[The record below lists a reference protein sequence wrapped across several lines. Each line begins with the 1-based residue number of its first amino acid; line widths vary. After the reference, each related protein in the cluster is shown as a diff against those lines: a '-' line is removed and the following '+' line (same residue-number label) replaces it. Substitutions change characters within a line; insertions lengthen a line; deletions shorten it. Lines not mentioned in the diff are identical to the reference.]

1 MTAYRFRYHIDEA
14 RRLIVFRVTGDVP
27 SAVLNDKFIAAYRKI
42 PDSARYDRLIDY
54 RRYTGY
60 IEFPDMEDFARKL
73 VDALAFRRRLEF
85 SRRAQEEL
93 RAELALQ
100 QCDPFADCGL
110 ADAELAGGR
119 REAAAFKCPDKRPEA
134 VDAVHSSFPFGI
146 DHILP
151 IP

>member
-73 VDALAFRRRLEF
+73 AYINRDRPVTYRVAVVTNDAFEHARLATFQGMFAEEMRAFSSMDDALDWL
-85 SRRAQEEL
+85 
-93 RAELALQ
+93 
-100 QCDPFADCGL
+100 G
-110 ADAELAGGR
+110 
-119 REAAAFKCPDKRPEA
+119 EARSA
-134 VDAVHSSFPFGI
+134 
-146 DHILP
+146 